1 MTVYWIDPFLE
12 ASTQGNGTTDTST
25 ENGTYAAPFSLSRL
39 RNTTAAVIG
48 SANGVNFADGDE
60 LRLKGLPFST
70 LFESKGNVYSYSST
84 SQPYQFPLRPV
95 TGNSSFDATI
105 STTTSSIFAFQNSDI
120 ASFFPGWSHPAFFAA
135 VYSSDGTTELDT
147 LLGQFGYAVIH
158 TQLGHNSASGSGI
171 EIFRLKSAYANP
183 WNQGTTRYYWM
194 QMEHKIKITAGWTSE
209 TAQEGYSI
217 LEAFNTSSYEY
228 LYINNRYTSKTHFD
242 CERLLVCYA
251 ARDSGGRTNLVSVRI
266 DYSDARGE
274 ATAHVAPMF
283 INANDRQDQ
292 YYCDLYEG
300 SSTVYPW
307 IVGSDFAYS
316 NYMGVY
322 NGNSSNNRSVTFKNI
337 ILQCYVYILTN
348 HYNCTTN
355 FGNMYV
361 YSEDDG
367 IANRPFISST
377 VGSQIIG
384 GTFNFL
390 QDSVYHVRS
399 QTTSLE
405 NFLSPQDNLSD
416 TGTVTTTYES
426 GLKKPGIAPLDNL
439 SLTSNIYGPD
449 SAGPVEES
457 PIFSL
462 TRDVSTN
469 NTWFTPLL
477 SRGGSNPINYCSLAK
492 LTCNGNDYRSTAH
505 NIGVNTSSAISTS
518 DAPKYVIWSAE
529 HNDYD
534 GNPISII
541 SDPFTAGTSYGVLMY
556 NDTVSSTGVIVGQ
569 WSGTTGGASSR
580 GVIPLELPAPSYIAG
595 SENLRVTVSAAYAN
609 GGSGGQ
615 EKITLIAHHRDTT
628 QSNNFRAYTSS
639 DTTITSSDPA
649 SPTTVTLNLTNVPT
663 SGQEKITSV
672 IVGIQLGFAGNTNI
686 QKFYITNAAI
696 ETY

>member
-25 ENGTYAAPFSLSRL
+25 ENGTYAAPFSFSQL
-39 RNTTAAVIG
+39 RNTGGAVIG

-60 LRLKGLPFST
+60 LRIKGLPFST
-70 LFESKGNVYSYSST
+70 LFESKGNVYSYSSSSSLT
-84 SQPYQFPLRPV
+84 FHPLRPV

-105 STTTSSIFAFQNSDI
+105 SDTKSSIFAFQNSDI
-120 ASFFPGWSHPAFFAA
+120 GSFFPGWSHPAFFAA
-135 VYSSDGTTELDT
+135 YYTSDGTTQLDAAI
-147 LLGQFGYAVIH
+147 GQFGYAVIH
-158 TQLGHNSASGSGI
+158 TQLGHTSASGSGI
-171 EIFRLKSAYANP
+171 EVFRLKPAYTNLF
-183 WNQGTTRYYWM
+183 NQGTTRYYWM
-194 QMEHKIKITAGWTSE
+194 QMQHKIKITAGWTSE

-217 LEAFNTSSYEY
+217 LEAFQTGNYDYFY
-228 LYINNRYTSKTHFD
+228 LNGNYLSKTHFD

-251 ARDSGGRTNLVSVRI
+251 TRTSGGRQNNLQIRI
-266 DYSDARGE
+266 EYSDARTE

-283 INANDRQDQ
+283 INGHDRAD
-292 YYCDLYEG
+292 YYYSDIYTG
-300 SSTVYPW
+300 SSTVWPW
-307 IVGSDFAYS
+307 IASSDSQYY
-316 NYMGVY
+316 NYMNVY
-322 NGNSSNNRSVTFKNI
+322 NGSTANVRSVTFKNI
-337 ILQCYVYILTN
+337 ILGGYVSFSTN

-361 YSEDDG
+361 YSRDDD
-367 IANRPFISST
+367 IANRPFFSGTGST
-377 VGSQIIG
+377 IIG

-390 QDSVYHVRS
+390 QDSIIYVRS
-399 QTTSLE
+399 ENTSLD
-405 NFLSPQDNLSD
+405 NFLSPQDNLST

-426 GLKKPGIAPLDNL
+426 GLIKPGLAPLNGL
-439 SLTSNIYGPD
+439 SSTSATYGPD
-449 SAGPVEES
+449 SAGTIEES

-469 NTWFTPLL
+469 NTWFTPSL
-477 SRGGSNPINYCSLAK
+477 SRSGSNPIEYCSLAK
-492 LTCNGNDYRSTAH
+492 LTCNGNDYRSTTH
-505 NIGVNTSSAISTS
+505 NIEVRTTTAIGTS
-518 DAPKYVIWSAE
+518 DAPQYVIWSAE

-534 GNPISII
+534 GKPISII
-541 SDPFTAGTSYGVLMY
+541 SDPFTAGSSYGVLMY

-580 GVIPLELPAPSYIAG
+580 GVIPLELPAPSYVAG
-595 SENLRVTVSAAYAN
+595 SDNLRVTVSAAYAN

-628 QSNNFRAYTSS
+628 QSNNFRAYSSS